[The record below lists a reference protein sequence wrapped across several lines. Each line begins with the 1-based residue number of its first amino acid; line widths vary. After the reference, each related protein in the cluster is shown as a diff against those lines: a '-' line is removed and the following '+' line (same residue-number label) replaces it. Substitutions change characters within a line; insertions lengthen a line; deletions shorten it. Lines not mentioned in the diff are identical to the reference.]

1 MAKIGG
7 GSYSDWEDRSNFQK
21 VFDPGGGLEKYLGIG
36 KKRTPAGTPVG
47 DAYAALTRDQWY
59 TYMNTFVPIENK
71 LIEYATSP
79 TVVADAM
86 KSASEDTAGAF
97 ASAQASSDRRLKG
110 LGVTLDADEKKAS
123 DRSFGLAASLAD
135 VGAQNTARDATR
147 QRQQSILGNPAPD
160 AISI

>member
-86 KSASEDTAGAF
+86 ASASEDTKGAF
-97 ASAQASSDRRLKG
+97 ASADASADRRLKG
-110 LGVTLDADEKKAS
+110 FGVTLDEDEQRSS